1 MNQTTLGSTI
11 RYLRKKHGLTQ
22 AMLAERLNVTDKAV
36 SKWERDLSYPDITL
50 LPKLSAEL
58 EVTLEDLLKE
68 YIDNEKP
75 RKLYRIF
82 EMSHDVRTPLHIILG
97 CADMAITYRDDPKR
111 LTRYLK
117 NIRISGEY
125 LLGAIERIADA
136 VSCDEVGI
144 NKRRRMPSGGEC
156 SACDLTGRRI
166 LVAEDMAVNRE
177 IALELLKQTGAKT
190 EFAVNGADCVEK
202 VKNAPAGHYDMILM
216 DIKMPVMDGIEATR
230 LIRALPD
237 ADRAGVPIVA
247 MTANVTARDRNAAF
261 SSGMNGFVAKP
272 VDTGDLFSEIKR
284 LL

>member
-111 LTRYLK
+111 LMRYLK

-125 LLGAIERIADA
+125 LLGAIERIARFLDYS
-136 VSCDEVGI
+136 VH
-144 NKRRRMPSGGEC
+144 
-156 SACDLTGRRI
+156 T
-166 LVAEDMAVNRE
+166 VN
-177 IALELLKQTGAKT
+177 TYKT
-190 EFAVNGADCVEK
+190 R
-202 VKNAPAGHYDMILM
+202 VKN
-216 DIKMPVMDGIEATR
+216 KAT
-230 LIRALPD
+230 
-237 ADRAGVPIVA
+237 VE
-247 MTANVTARDRNAAF
+247 N
-261 SSGMNGFVAKP
+261 
-272 VDTGDLFSEIKR
+272 DLFEQYIMKIE
-284 LL
+284 